1 MAEPAKPQIQSSEI
15 ADWEKRFKENV
26 SPLVKFDTDGD
37 NGTSYKLYK
46 GSSGVE
52 VEWSGQ
58 ILLGSDDYIKWK
70 YTILND
76 VFIDAKFKL
85 DDDTKELIKKIHD
98 FYLTWSKDWSQNISN
113 IGSDSAQLKE
123 SRSKENIIRFS
134 KDRMTILAGLK

>member
-15 ADWEKRFKENV
+15 SEWEKRFKDNV
-26 SPLVKFDTDGD
+26 SPLVKFNTNGD
-37 NGTSYKLYK
+37 DGTSYKLYK

-70 YTILND
+70 FTILND

-98 FYLTWSKDWSQNISN
+98 FYLTWSKEWSKNISQL
-113 IGSDSAQLKE
+113 GTDSNQLKE
-123 SRSKENIIRFS
+123 SRSKENIIKFS